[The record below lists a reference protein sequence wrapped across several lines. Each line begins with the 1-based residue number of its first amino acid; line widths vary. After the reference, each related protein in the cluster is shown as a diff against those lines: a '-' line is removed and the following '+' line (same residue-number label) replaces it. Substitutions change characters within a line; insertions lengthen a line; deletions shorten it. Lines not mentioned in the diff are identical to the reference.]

1 MRNEIPFPSLK
12 TTMESHATLCE
23 PEGRWL
29 DTYKLL
35 ERPGPLA
42 GEAFEP
48 DTPDAPKLKNY
59 LRALENDRGDPNC
72 KILVIGAGG
81 LGCEL
86 LKNLA
91 LSGFRCIDVIDMDT
105 IDISNLN
112 RQFLFRPGDVG
123 KSKAEVAARFINER
137 VPGCHVTPHCCRIE
151 DKNNDFYRGFNII
164 ICGLD
169 SIEARRHMNTVLID
183 LVETGDDGEIDPDTI
198 IPMIDGGTEGF
209 KGQARVILP
218 GITACFECNIDWFPP
233 KTTFQIC
240 TISSTP
246 RRAEHCIEYAR
257 LFKWNEDQPFKN
269 DRGEAEK
276 PDMDN
281 PLHLRW
287 MYEVSRKRA
296 EEYGI
301 KGVTLQSTKGVVK
314 NIIPAIASTNAVIA
328 AACTN
333 EAFKFATNASGFLNN
348 YMTYSGSTGQYTHT
362 LEVERK
368 EDCLGCSLMDKV
380 IDRVVDPKQKWSEF
394 IEDLGTDPNLQFVK
408 PSIRC
413 PEKKIYIYMDTP
425 PLQEKKLRP
434 NLSKEVGELISDGDS
449 LTIVTLNLHP
459 VTMKIRFNK

>member
-1 MRNEIPFPSLK
+1 
-12 TTMESHATLCE
+12 MESTQAFSE

-59 LRALENDRGDPNC
+59 LRAFENSRGDPNC

-86 LKNLA
+86 LKDLA

-112 RQFLFRPGDVG
+112 RQFLFRPADVG
-123 KSKAEVAARFINER
+123 KAKAEVAARFINER
-137 VPGCHVTPHCCRIE
+137 VPGCRVTPHFCRIE
-151 DKNNDFYRGFNII
+151 DKDDDFYREFNII

-169 SIEARRHMNTVLID
+169 SIEARRYMNSVLVG
-183 LVETGDDGEIDPDTI
+183 LVEHGDDGEIDPDTI

-218 GITACFECNIDWFPP
+218 GITACFECTLELFPP

-240 TISSTP
+240 TIAHTP
-246 RRAEHCIEYAR
+246 RRPEHCIEYAR
-257 LFKWNEDQPFKN
+257 LFKWGEDKPFK
-269 DRGEAEK
+269 DEKGEAIK

-287 MYEVSRKRA
+287 MYEVARKRA
-296 EEYGI
+296 EEFGI
-301 KGVTLQSTKGVVK
+301 KGVTLRSTKGVIK

-328 AACTN
+328 AACAN

-348 YMTYSGSTGQYTHT
+348 YMMYNGGGGVYTFT
-362 LEVERK
+362 FEYERK
-368 EDCLGCSLMDKV
+368 PNCLGCGTVDNV
-380 IDRVVDPKQKWSEF
+380 IEWNVNPDQKWEDF
-394 IEDLGTDPNLQFVK
+394 IEDLAKDSTLQLTR

-413 PEKKIYIYMDTP
+413 PDKNIGIYMQNP
-425 PLQEKKLRP
+425 PMLEKKLRP
-434 NLSKEVGELISDGDS
+434 NLSKTIGELIDDGNS
-449 LTIVTLNLHP
+449 LNITAPTLP
-459 VTMKIRFNK
+459 GVAVTMKIRFTK